1 MSSILNVLLIFIPF
15 AWASHFHWKND
26 NLTFAL
32 CFLGIIPLENL
43 FDFGGEQMGYYVGRE
58 LGELVIITMNNTVE
72 ATLAIILLKKCELR
86 ILQATIVGVVLL
98 HLLLLPGTAFLT
110 GGARIWEQNLHPHP
124 TQLNASLLTIGVL
137 TILIP
142 TAFFAA
148 LDNGVTADGL
158 VSDETRSMF
167 LQMSHGLAVIL
178 LLVYITSRI
187 FLHNPPGDGNA
198 LEPAP
203 GAPPEIHLEEAR
215 LLEERP
221 KVTSGFCLLL
231 LLATIAVL
239 AVTAEM
245 LVESI
250 EHVREDG
257 HIQAEWFGLILL
269 PIVSF
274 SADGVVAILYFV
286 RAALFMAP
294 KPPATLA
301 KARAIDLSVQF
312 TLFWMPFLVLLGWWL
327 GKPLILLFD
336 LFEVA
341 VTLGAIFLVNYVTA
355 DSKTNWAEG
364 FILVAFYFMIALCT
378 WFYGGQ
384 TTVEEML
391 SCGSIA
397 EALATAAAGGA
408 GE

>member
-1 MSSILNVLLIFIPF
+1 
-15 AWASHFHWKND
+15 
-26 NLTFAL
+26 
-32 CFLGIIPLENL
+32 
-43 FDFGGEQMGYYVGRE
+43 
-58 LGELVIITMNNTVE
+58 
-72 ATLAIILLKKCELR
+72 
-86 ILQATIVGVVLL
+86 
-98 HLLLLPGTAFLT
+98 
-110 GGARIWEQNLHPHP
+110 
-124 TQLNASLLTIGVL
+124 
-137 TILIP
+137 
-142 TAFFAA
+142 
-148 LDNGVTADGL
+148 
-158 VSDETRSMF
+158 MF

-178 LLVYITSRI
+178 LLVYIMSRI

-257 HIQAEWFGLILL
+257 NIQEEWFGLILL

-294 KPPATLA
+294 EPPATLA

-312 TLFWMPFLVLLGWWL
+312 TLFWMPFLVLLGWWI
-327 GKPLILLFD
+327 GKPLILLFGMFRRKSD
-336 LFEVA
+336 LFSNNILSRSLRSSGH
-341 VTLGAIFLVNYVTA
+341 TRRDFLGQLCY
-355 DSKTNWAEG
+355 SG
-364 FILVAFYFMIALCT
+364 FKDELGRGVHPRGILFHDCAFT
-378 WFYGGQ
+378 P
-384 TTVEEML
+384 
-391 SCGSIA
+391 SP
-397 EALATAAAGGA
+397 
-408 GE
+408 

>member
-1 MSSILNVLLIFIPF
+1 MLIRGC
-15 AWASHFHWKND
+15 S
-26 NLTFAL
+26 
-32 CFLGIIPLENL
+32 
-43 FDFGGEQMGYYVGRE
+43 
-58 LGELVIITMNNTVE
+58 
-72 ATLAIILLKKCELR
+72 
-86 ILQATIVGVVLL
+86 
-98 HLLLLPGTAFLT
+98 
-110 GGARIWEQNLHPHP
+110 
-124 TQLNASLLTIGVL
+124 VL

-178 LLVYITSRI
+178 LLVYIMSRI

-198 LEPAP
+198 LQPAP
-203 GAPPEIHLEEAR
+203 GAPVEIHLEEAR

-257 HIQAEWFGLILL
+257 NIQEEWFGLILL

-286 RAALFMAP
+286 RAALFLAP
-294 KPPATLA
+294 EPPATLA

-327 GKPLILLFD
+327 GKPLILLFGMGPNIYRQFALNFFLIILSSFSRPLRSGGHPRRD
-336 LFEVA
+336 FLGQLRHSGLEDELGGGIHPRSVLLHDCAWNEVFFLEVWNMFIDAFLSLRCA
-341 VTLGAIFLVNYVTA
+341 VRAGIMHVVLWGTDDCRRNVVLREHSGGFGNGSSRRRRRIIACFFYRMPRFL
-355 DSKTNWAEG
+355 
-364 FILVAFYFMIALCT
+364 
-378 WFYGGQ
+378 
-384 TTVEEML
+384 
-391 SCGSIA
+391 
-397 EALATAAAGGA
+397 
-408 GE
+408 